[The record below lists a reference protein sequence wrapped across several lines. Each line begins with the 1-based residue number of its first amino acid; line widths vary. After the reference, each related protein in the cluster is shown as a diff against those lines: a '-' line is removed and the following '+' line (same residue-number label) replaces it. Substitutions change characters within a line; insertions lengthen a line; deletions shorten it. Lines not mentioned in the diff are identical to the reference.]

1 MKKQLV
7 LKALTDPKFRK
18 LLEENPMAAMEMA
31 EVKGGYV
38 DSKSILAVVGEI
50 ENTVSQVGE
59 QILCTSGGGGCCGIC
74 LA

>member
-7 LKALTDPKFRK
+7 LRALTDPKFRK

-31 EVKGGYV
+31 DVKGGYV
-38 DSKSILAVVGEI
+38 DSKAILLAVVEV
-50 ENTVSQVGE
+50 ENTVSRIGE
-59 QILCTSGGGGCCGIC
+59 EILCTSGGAGCCGIC